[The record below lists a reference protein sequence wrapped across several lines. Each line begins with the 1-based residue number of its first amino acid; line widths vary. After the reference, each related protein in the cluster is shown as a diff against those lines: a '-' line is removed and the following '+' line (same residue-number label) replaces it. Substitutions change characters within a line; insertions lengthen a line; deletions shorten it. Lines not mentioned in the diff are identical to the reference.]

1 MKKIIFI
8 LLLIIS
14 TNHLFAQYLH
24 YWDDSRPR
32 RNTQA
37 APNPKPVEIEKPM
50 EIIAPTVITSPV
62 KIDQIIL
69 VSSVRINSTG
79 LTHAPKIIRAPLIFH
94 QWPDLC
100 PGLSGSIP
108 VLNNYVPKELL
119 LILKEKFRGHLYS
132 ISSYKGQDSRQE
144 YKLKVCADGM
154 IKFEFADAK
163 GSIISEQIN

>member
-14 TNHLFAQYLH
+14 THYLSAQYLH

-37 APNPKPVEIEKPM
+37 PPKPAPVEVPKPVEIVAPRIITKPVM
-50 EIIAPTVITSPV
+50 VDP
-62 KIDQIIL
+62 IIL
-69 VSSVRINSTG
+69 ADAVTINTAV
-79 LTHAPKIIRAPLIFH
+79 LTKAPKVIRAPLIFH

-108 VLNNYVPKELL
+108 VLNNYVPKEIL
-119 LILKEKFRGHLYS
+119 LILKEKFKGHLYS
-132 ISSYKGQDSRQE
+132 ISSYKGQDGRQE
-144 YKLKVCADGM
+144 YKLKVCAGGM
-154 IKFEFADAK
+154 IKYEYANGFGNIMPKKAD
-163 GSIISEQIN
+163 

>member
-37 APNPKPVEIEKPM
+37 APNPKPAEKEKPV
-50 EIIAPTVITSPV
+50 EIIAPPIITNPV
-62 KIDQIIL
+62 KIDPIIL
-69 VSSVRINSTG
+69 VSSVRVNSTG
-79 LTHAPKIIRAPLIFH
+79 AIHAPKIIRPPIIFH

-108 VLNNYVPKELL
+108 VLNNYVPKEIL
-119 LILKEKFRGHLYS
+119 LILKEKFKGHLYS
-132 ISSYKGQDSRQE
+132 ISSYKGQGGKQE

-154 IKFEFADAK
+154 IKYEYANAM
-163 GSIISEQIN
+163 GNIMPEQLN

>member
-1 MKKIIFI
+1 MKKFIFI

-32 RNTQA
+32 KNTQA
-37 APNPKPVEIEKPM
+37 APNPKPVEI
-50 EIIAPTVITSPV
+50 IAPPVITNPV
-62 KIDQIIL
+62 KIDPVIL

-79 LTHAPKIIRAPLIFH
+79 TIRAPKIIRPPLIFH
-94 QWPDLC
+94 HWPDLC

-108 VLNNYVPKELL
+108 VLNNYVPKEIL

-132 ISSYKGQDSRQE
+132 ISSYKGQDGKQE

-154 IKFEFADAK
+154 IKYEYANAM
-163 GSIISEQIN
+163 GNIMPQQLN